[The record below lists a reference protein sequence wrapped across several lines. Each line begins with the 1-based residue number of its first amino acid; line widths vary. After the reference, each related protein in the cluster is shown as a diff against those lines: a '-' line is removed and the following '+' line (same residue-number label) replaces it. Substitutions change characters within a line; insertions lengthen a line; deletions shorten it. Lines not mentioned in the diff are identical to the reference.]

1 MNRERA
7 SVFLVDDHDVVRRGT
22 RSLLEERF
30 DISGEADN
38 ADDAIELISERVPD
52 LVLLDLRLPGGGG
65 AAVLD
70 AVRRTH
76 PAIKFVAFTSSTSRE
91 DVVRLVTLGVDG
103 YITKSDDE
111 SRLGDLIEEALGGSR
126 PVSRDVAAHLLDL
139 DDGIKEASGLEK
151 LTPRER
157 GVVNLIA
164 RGYTYRETSS
174 RLDIAV
180 KTLES
185 HINNIFRKLQI
196 ATRSELTALA
206 YDAGFIRPEDAAE
219 GPGP

>member
-1 MNRERA
+1 MSEARA
-7 SVFLVDDHDVVRRGT
+7 AVFLVDDHDVVRRGT
-22 RSLLEERF
+22 RSILEEQF

-38 ADDAIELISERVPD
+38 ADDAIELIREREPD

-76 PAIKFVAFTSSTSRE
+76 PVIKFVAFTSSTSRD
-91 DVVRLVTLGVDG
+91 DVVRLVNLGVNG

-111 SRLGDLIEEALGGSR
+111 SRLGDLIEEALAGRR
-126 PVSRDVAAHLLDL
+126 PISRDVAAHLLDL
-139 DDGIKEASGLEK
+139 DDGIQEASGLEK

-157 GVVNLIA
+157 EVVNLIA

-206 YDAGFIRPEDAAE
+206 YDAGFIRPEDGAE
-219 GPGP
+219 GSGP